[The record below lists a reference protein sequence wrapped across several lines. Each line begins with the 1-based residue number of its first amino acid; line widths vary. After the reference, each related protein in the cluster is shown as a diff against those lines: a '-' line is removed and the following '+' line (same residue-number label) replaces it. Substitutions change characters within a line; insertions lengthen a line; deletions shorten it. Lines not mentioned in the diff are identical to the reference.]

1 MTYLRHRCTV
11 AFAILLL
18 TVICL
23 QSSGA
28 LLVQGPDANN
38 GRNIPTC
45 HCCHAK
51 VFLKFDRRFDLKPV
65 FLLPSRIVTPG
76 DLVTTP
82 THPTFLFFCTLA
94 ARTTTSTTLRGP
106 PDPDVHPDRC

>member
-1 MTYLRHRCTV
+1 MTYLRHRYSV

-28 LLVQGPDANN
+28 LLMQGPDGNN

-65 FLLPSRIVTPG
+65 FLLPSRIISLG
-76 DLVTTP
+76 DPSTTP
-82 THPTFLFFCTLA
+82 PHPTFLFFCTLPAMTTA
-94 ARTTTSTTLRGP
+94 ATTLRGP
-106 PDPDVHPDRC
+106 PDPDV